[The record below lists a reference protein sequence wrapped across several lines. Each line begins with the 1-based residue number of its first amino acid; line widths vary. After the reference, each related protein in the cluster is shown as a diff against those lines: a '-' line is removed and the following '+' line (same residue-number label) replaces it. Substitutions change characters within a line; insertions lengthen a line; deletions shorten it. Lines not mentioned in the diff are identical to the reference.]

1 MKMVNGQYT
10 ETEIKLL
17 FPIAFRERD
26 SLLQIL
32 SDFIEG
38 NKSISVGELQS
49 VLDVY
54 QLTPFAYFAQHVV
67 VAPLEVV
74 SNL

>member
-1 MKMVNGQYT
+1 MVNGQYT

-17 FPIAFRERD
+17 FPIDFRERD

-54 QLTPFAYFAQHVV
+54 QLTPFANFSQHVV